1 MWQRILELFSD
12 SPSQQKV
19 VRFLL
24 ENGFGISRDGKVMVN
39 DVEITASSLSRAVK
53 VDRRV
58 VDTTI
63 KRIREFPELEPVFT
77 RLRVTPDFTDVA
89 KHL

>member
-24 ENGFGISRDGKVMVN
+24 ENGFGIS
-39 DVEITASSLSRAVK
+39 
-53 VDRRV
+53 
-58 VDTTI
+58 
-63 KRIREFPELEPVFT
+63 
-77 RLRVTPDFTDVA
+77 
-89 KHL
+89 